1 MTAATTPEGPP
12 VRVEQDGPVARVIL
26 DQPERRNVLSTAMV
40 DALADALQQLR
51 TQPGVR
57 VVVLGHRG
65 PAFCAGA
72 DLRSGGLAGL
82 RSRVDLPGLLQM
94 VQGLPQPVLAEVD
107 GACLGGG
114 MGLVAAA
121 DLVVAST
128 RASFGFSEVR
138 VGVAP
143 AVVAVA
149 ALPKL
154 GLAQAR
160 RWFLTGERFG
170 ADQAAAMG
178 LVCEVAEPDDLP
190 GTRDRL
196 VHALLQGAPGAQAA
210 TKRVLATLPELPPEA
225 AYAWAQQLS
234 RQLFEGEE
242 GQEGMA
248 AFLERR
254 SPRWVP

>member
-1 MTAATTPEGPP
+1 MSETPAPEGPP
-12 VRVEQDGPVARVIL
+12 VRVEQDGPVARVVL
-26 DQPERRNVLSTAMV
+26 DQPERRNILTSAMV
-40 DALADALQQLR
+40 DALADTLSDLGA
-51 TQPGVR
+51 QPGVR

-82 RSRVDLPGLLQM
+82 RSRVDLPGLLQIL
-94 VQGLPQPVLAEVD
+94 QGLPQPVLVEVD

-149 ALPKL
+149 AIPKL

-178 LVCEVAEPDDLP
+178 LVCEVVEPDGLP
-190 GTRDRL
+190 SARDRL

-210 TKRVLATLPELPPEA
+210 TKQVLATVPGLPPEA

-234 RQLFEGEE
+234 RRLFEGQE